1 LLGVEIEGDP
11 PGRMEVEGDALMAFE
26 TDNSNKCQCPPP
38 IVESTTAVG
47 DSNVGTDFAVMDI
60 LVVDDNTNVC
70 KDQVHEDALAVGDVH
85 ILADRVDDDQ
95 VDEDVLAVDDV
106 DILADRVD
114 DDQDFEATTAP
125 VDGDQVKEEPF
136 TAVNHEQADNVN
148 APTATAVDDPVDGD
162 QVKEE
167 LSIEPPKPS
176 KPIQTCPKTSNKFG
190 RGKRS
195 GGNRKT
201 TLTIDMILPN
211 PQAAD
216 VGGVAHHRPPAIA
229 KKSTKNQLIR
239 SLNKSEKKRQMTEDK
254 MVIVTKK
261 LHTAAND
268 CKALAVLAQ
277 E

>member
-1 LLGVEIEGDP
+1 MEGDP
-11 PGRMEVEGDALMAFE
+11 PVRMEVEVDALMAVE
-26 TDNSNKCQCPPP
+26 TDLYSHANDINKCQCPPP

-47 DSNVGTDFAVMDI
+47 DSNVGTDFVVMDI

-125 VDGDQVKEEPF
+125 VDGDQVKEE
-136 TAVNHEQADNVN
+136 
-148 APTATAVDDPVDGD
+148 
-162 QVKEE
+162 

-176 KPIQTCPKTSNKFG
+176 KPIQICPKTSNKFG